1 MITPNYYCK
10 TAAELLNY
18 AEHIFQKMTESKNLF
33 TNPVPS
39 LIIFEGVLIGY
50 RDAYAEA
57 VHRDMRAVVIKGQK
71 GKELQ
76 EVIYRLSH
84 YVDAVAQGDPAIIL
98 AAGYR
103 PSQPTTQSVGRTPQ
117 AQGLRVKNVGIGTCA
132 VQVKVD
138 PWKPARLYQYMYRKK
153 GTVNWNSTL
162 WGSSRIELEGL
173 EMLKMYEFKV
183 SYLGR
188 DGVANFSDI
197 ITALVV

>member
-10 TAAELLNY
+10 TATELLNY
-18 AEHIFQKMTESKNLF
+18 AEHILQKMTANEELF
-33 TNPVPS
+33 TDPTPS
-39 LIIFEGVLIGY
+39 LKMLESVLLDY
-50 RDAYAEA
+50 RAAYAEA
-57 VHRDMRAVVIKGQK
+57 IHRDMRAVIIKDQK

-84 YVDAVAQGDPAIIL
+84 YVDAVAQGDPAVIL
-98 AAGYR
+98 AAGYH

-117 AQGLRVKNVGIGTCA
+117 AQGIKVINMAIGSGV

-138 PWKPARLYQYMYRKK
+138 SWKPTRLYQYMYRKA
-153 GTVNWNSTL
+153 GTVNWSSVL
-162 WGSSRIELEGL
+162 WGSSRLELDGL

-188 DGVANFSDI
+188 DGMPNFSDI